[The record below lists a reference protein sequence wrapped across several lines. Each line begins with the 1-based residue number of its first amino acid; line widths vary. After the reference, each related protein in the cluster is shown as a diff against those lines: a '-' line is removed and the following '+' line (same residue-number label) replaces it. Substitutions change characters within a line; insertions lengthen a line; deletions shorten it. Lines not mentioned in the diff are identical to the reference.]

1 MIAALLPVVAF
12 ELSEEQTHMHVL
24 VLQVVLVEAKA
35 NVLQITQQDEEE
47 FQCWVHG
54 ELTE

>member
-35 NVLQITQQDEEE
+35 NVLQITQQHEEE